1 MTAAM
6 ASSPVP
12 ALGKDLVG
20 LESLSQ
26 EQILMILDTAEP
38 FKEISERRI

>member
-1 MTAAM
+1 MSPAM
-6 ASSPVP
+6 ASSSVP

-26 EQILMILDTAEP
+26 EQILMIGIYILA
-38 FKEISERRI
+38 IYLIN